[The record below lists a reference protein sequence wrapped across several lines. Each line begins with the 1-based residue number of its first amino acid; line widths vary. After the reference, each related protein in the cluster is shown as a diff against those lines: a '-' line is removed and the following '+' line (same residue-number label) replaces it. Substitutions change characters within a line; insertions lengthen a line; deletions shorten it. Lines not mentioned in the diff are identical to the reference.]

1 MSTPIKYV
9 FIAELV
15 KTYSFRKTLPG
26 AYNVVQGNDHL
37 NKVTLFQP
45 LSTTITQIFTFLFYD
60 KSFSNGKISKKPGCI
75 SVCYNG

>member
-26 AYNVVQGNDHL
+26 AYNVVQENNHL
-37 NKVTLFQP
+37 NKVTLIRP
-45 LSTTITQIFTFLFYD
+45 LSTTITIKFY
-60 KSFSNGKISKKPGCI
+60 FP
-75 SVCYNG
+75 VL